1 MSSKPARSPAARL
14 LRVGQPAVSKTIAQ
28 LEERLG
34 VSLLLRSSRGLAST
48 EAGQNFYE
56 RAKRSIEEA
65 SEAELAARDAGAGL
79 AGRLRFS
86 SGVTFARLHI
96 IPRLPLFLAA
106 HPELTVEAILD
117 DRPVD
122 LIEEGVDVGFRM
134 GMLADSTIV
143 ARRIGQARR
152 LVVGT
157 PSYFK
162 KAGEPSTPAELL
174 DRQAVVFDHCPMQG
188 RSTWSFRNG
197 TAEQTVILKGSVRT
211 TAVEG
216 LREAVFAGLGLC
228 VASEWMFQ
236 PDLDNGRVKQVL
248 PAWALPP
255 MDLWAAFPTG
265 RRASAKARAFA
276 AFIENQLRRIN
287 FAK

>member
-1 MSSKPARSPAARL
+1 
-14 LRVGQPAVSKTIAQ
+14 V
-28 LEERLG
+28 
-34 VSLLLRSSRGLAST
+34 
-48 EAGQNFYE
+48 
-56 RAKRSIEEA
+56 
-65 SEAELAARDAGAGL
+65 D
-79 AGRLRFS
+79 
-86 SGVTFARLHI
+86 
-96 IPRLPLFLAA
+96 
-106 HPELTVEAILD
+106 AILD

-134 GMLADSTIV
+134 GMLADSAIV

-174 DRQAVVFDHCPMQG
+174 DHQAVVFDHCPRQG
-188 RSTWSFRNG
+188 CSTWSFRSG
-197 TAEQTVILKGSVRT
+197 TAERTVILKGSVRT
-211 TAVEG
+211 TAAEG

-236 PDLDNGRVKQVL
+236 PGLENGRVKQVL
-248 PAWALPP
+248 AGWALPP
-255 MDLWAAFPTG
+255 LDLWAAFPAG
-265 RRASAKARAFA
+265 RRVSAKARAFA
-276 AFIENQLRRIN
+276 AFIEKQLRQTN